1 MLSLNCKG
9 KIKKSKRSVS
19 KLQKKNDFITRFEVG
34 PIEDKKGVSGTQKGK
49 TTGGKRI
56 VYAITSGGDRIE
68 VGQKVMRTK
77 TGKTGKLQTVY
88 NWSKDMKEC
97 FAEKGNK

>member
-1 MLSLNCKG
+1 MDIKQVQSEIVSL
-9 KIKKSKRSVS
+9 
-19 KLQKKNDFITRFEVG
+19 KNELAKV
-34 PIEDKKGVSGTQKGK
+34 PQKGK

-56 VYAITSGGDRIE
+56 VYAITSDNKKIE

-88 NWSKDMKEC
+88 NWSKDMKDC
-97 FAEKGNK
+97 FEKEGKR

>member
-1 MLSLNCKG
+1 MGGDVKN
-9 KIKKSKRSVS
+9 
-19 KLQKKNDFITRFEVG
+19 KNDFITRFEVG
-34 PIEDKKGVSGTQKGK
+34 PIEEQKGVSGTQKGK

-56 VYAITSGGDRIE
+56 VYAITADNKRIE
-68 VGQKVMRTK
+68 IGQKVMRTK

-97 FAEKGNK
+97 FAEKGNR